1 MKRKVVLAVVLL
13 LVLGTGA
20 YKINGI
26 NKDKD
31 VFIKQTVQSS
41 ALNKDTA
48 KIASSEN
55 TDFESY
61 MKLIGLSKKKLIS
74 VLGEEPTTV
83 DEGGLEFS
91 KTGIRVWFKDYGKG
105 PVNQVY
111 TDKKNVS
118 FNGVKIGDKISNF
131 KNVFGKVVKENT
143 SSAYS
148 NFEYKGIIL
157 SVYYDS
163 KTKITFAVYILSDDR
178 IK

>member
-1 MKRKVVLAVVLL
+1 MKRRIVLAVVVL
-13 LVLGTGA
+13 LVLGVGA
-20 YKINGI
+20 YKLKGM
-26 NKDKD
+26 NKENNVLTKE
-31 VFIKQTVQSS
+31 TVHSFV
-41 ALNKDTA
+41 LNKDTA

-55 TDFESY
+55 TSFENY
-61 MKLIGLSKKKLIS
+61 IKLIGLSKKKIIS
-74 VLGEEPTTV
+74 VLAEEPTVV
-83 DEGGLEFS
+83 DEGGLEFH

-118 FNGVKIGDKISNF
+118 FNGVKIGDKISSF

-148 NFEYKGIIL
+148 NFEYNGIIL

-163 KTKITFAVYILSDDR
+163 KTKITFAVYVLADEG